1 MSQPNSTATLVGV
14 FNADARGVHY
24 DFLKDRVPA
33 WFNQASRQRQ
43 EELANHEMHQ
53 LPSWYRA
60 ASTEAKGLLGDSHTR
75 YRETLNAIE
84 NRLGSLTDIAEFAEK
99 LLKEAIKKEFNLDI
113 DVRNT
118 YFARKYRALRGR
130 TDMFGAFVLEQQ
142 DNSTLNDR
150 YQGISLL
157 EAALA
162 NFEPDDEQPLTCAD
176 CRVIT
181 TFSAYDGEIIPTVY
195 AVTSQAVA
203 IPAHAFAKLCRTLD
217 LGALYQAHLKEV
229 LYPATLDERNALDQ
243 QLQEH
248 HRQQLALSVEVAHLQ
263 LATDPRS
270 GRVVAGI
277 SASAYEM
284 LKQVLADTPNVSL
297 DGRRVTFAV
306 LKAFGIE
313 LVGPLL
319 IGPDRYDSPRA
330 ERLLVYIPNDPQQP
344 LREYASSADFMAD
357 LRTRLHSVSYRRFF
371 SRFIPKRDQGVFFKQ
386 FNRLYQPAGNDDAT
400 VDYPLQPNP
409 GRLRLD
415 DRYLWGNTWERMAN
429 AYITKIYADA
439 RAVAVPTG
447 DEDAK
452 ARTERL
458 ESYLDAVL
466 SVLNVAAFVVPGL
479 GSIMLAVGAAQMCY
493 EVYEGIAAAEQGDT
507 KEAWAHFSSVALNV
521 AFFAAGAK
529 VLPNV
534 KYVNTLDNL
543 KPVTMPSGKQMLWKA
558 DLDPYAST
566 VELAPQSKADN
577 LGLHAVND
585 QTVLPLEGKHYQ
597 VKQDTDTGQYR
608 IQHPTRPDAYAPKL
622 EHNHQGVWSHELE
635 EPLTWDDPTLL
646 KRLGLAEHSD
656 QVRISGVEPDTL
668 RETFVNHETLPL
680 VLEETLHRF
689 EIHQELTTFVEQ
701 MNSTDPLVYAKADPA
716 LQLDLM
722 RRRGLL
728 PDTPLLR
735 IIDNNAKIL
744 WESVGPAST
753 PRKVVA
759 LSQGNM
765 DRGELLNEV
774 LYTLQGDDPALTEFP
789 GSPQDS
795 LHSRAQQLRQF
806 IASTAASLKGT
817 LVEARFKASTHSDD
831 PDVQRVLDA
840 YPKLSPAV
848 AARVLETLGTD
859 DLQVF
864 RRTGRLPETQA
875 AQARWFEQETRVSR
889 AYEGLHLDTLT
900 DIDSQRLALRTL
912 ETLPGWRRGARFE
925 LRQYSAQGPTL
936 DAIGSP
942 DITPARTLVIQENGE
957 FLTQGP
963 GDFYTAVWEAM
974 SPQEQ
979 QAMNLSD
986 SSQLKQAIRQSPLP
1000 RPQLLTVLLEHPVL
1014 KPPYDPTMRLLG
1026 GGPGCSRM
1034 RPVSGR
1040 TSHSP
1045 EARVRKL
1052 YPALSE
1058 AQTIELIRSNG
1069 INIFRVLT
1077 RLEAEFET
1085 LDTTLKAWVT
1095 EHAPQ
1100 RMVTEFDRRGGYAA
1114 VRADEIRRCWR
1125 RETGNK
1131 LQLSFGGGDATLPAL
1146 TADFSHVETLEIRYF
1161 KWSESSETF
1170 LKNFTHVKRLYI
1182 SNAGLTELP
1191 AAFTD
1196 MNSLTSLSLRG
1207 NQIRL
1212 NARSVATLSA
1222 MTGLEVLELSGN
1234 PLGMPLD
1241 FSNMPRLKRLDLA
1254 LTQMDQW
1261 PSGMQHLTS
1270 VEYVNLRFNKLRQV
1284 PEAHLNPPPE
1294 EVEAMARVNRV
1305 TMVQGNPFPEDYW
1318 QTFDGYWRRLSES
1331 RPDLVSG
1338 GEHDAFDSGNPRV
1351 RTVQKVYPTYN
1362 TQKAREFVWSLGAGA
1377 EVELAHL
1384 EQGFDRLQTQL
1395 DAWTFSGGGAHQR
1408 YIRPGQLNIERA
1420 VHADRFEAQ
1429 QRIMSCWRKETPQM
1443 QATDGSSIGLELDL
1457 SGLNLPSLPDLDT
1470 DFSHVGSLKL
1480 SRINLAT
1487 SPEGFLARFQGV
1499 RWLDLS
1505 GNQLRELP
1513 PALGEM
1519 PGLTRLFLQNNRIR
1533 LSPETARLLSERV
1546 TLRALLINDNDL
1558 RISPD
1563 FSQITDMRTLNM
1575 AHASLTDWPTGLA
1588 EQPLLDRI
1596 DLIGNQ
1602 MTTIPASVISPPQE
1616 LLAQSARVNNVTDAS
1631 GNPWSEATLQQVREY
1646 GERLE
1651 QAGLASPN
1659 RPNRLVASVPLNAS
1673 RVAARAVTHDAP
1685 FQRWSAGLSTEQA
1698 ATRKAQWDDLRGQAG
1713 ADGFFNVLRDL
1724 QAAGAGHEDLQR
1736 RVWEVIDS
1744 ITENS
1749 AESES
1754 LREQM
1759 FEWAGRPACCDRA
1772 ALSFSNL
1779 EIMTMVYK
1787 ARLQAMDSTQGVAL
1801 SSLSRGM
1808 FRLDE
1813 VEKVALNDI
1822 DQRRTA
1828 INNNPNLTAAQK
1840 AQRLHLLEEVEIRL
1854 AYRYGLKDR
1863 LQLPG
1868 QPSQVRFTAL
1878 GDVTQAMLDAAYDKV
1893 VALDNSP
1900 EEFQA
1905 LLSREFWQDYVT
1917 QKYRPRFEAQ
1927 GRPYQEA
1934 LAALHDSFSDGSLTT
1949 TAYDAQAKDLQ
1960 ARLVIEDAAL
1970 IDALTRQE
1978 IAERLLPREPLQTL
1992 TDPAERPAFVLAL
2005 SEAQA
2010 IEFNGKQY
2018 FVTSMPDAGD
2028 GQHYLLRVQSPS
2040 NPFELV
2046 SSGVVAKPDVKGV
2059 WRRRGQ
2065 VGGMRAGS
2073 SDDEFESASES
2084 MQVSPYTSAELSFMR
2099 QEAHF
2104 ATLTNELGT
2113 YNRAN
2118 NGKYPL
2124 RDLQGRS
2131 IRIKGLETQ
2140 AKMESGRTYSSAP
2153 LKPYIKFEG
2162 YEHVGALYEEKLQ
2175 WRTFTAEDVKV
2186 PGEKALIGQSM
2197 VVANRRI
2204 AKGETVGLYGGVII
2218 PPGVSVASEST
2229 FGMVVGHQMKP
2240 DSLTLQPEPIFIVGD
2255 NITSR
2260 INTNFEYDAS
2270 GKPIRQAPGGYN
2282 VEGVPFHIEAEHS
2295 TSRPGV
2301 RTPYMLNAVFATE
2314 DIPAGVELR
2323 MDYGYSERMISIK
2336 FP

>member
-1 MSQPNSTATLVGV
+1 MSQPDSTATLVGV

-24 DFLKDRVPA
+24 DFLKDRVPD
-33 WFNQASRQRQ
+33 WFKQASTQRQ

-60 ASTEAKGLLGDSHTR
+60 ASTEAKGVVGDSHTR
-75 YRETLNAIE
+75 YRETLNIIE
-84 NRLGSLTDIAEFAEK
+84 KRLGSLTDIAQFSEK
-99 LLKEAIKKEFNLDI
+99 LLKEAIKQAFNLDI

-118 YFARKYRALRGR
+118 YFARKYRGVRGR
-130 TDMFGAFVLEQQ
+130 SDMFGAFALEQQ
-142 DNSTLNDR
+142 DNSTLNDQ

-162 NFEPDDEQPLTCAD
+162 NFEPDDEQPLKCAD

-203 IPAHAFAKLCRTLD
+203 ISAHAFAKLCRTLD
-217 LGALYQAHLKEV
+217 LGARYQAHLKEV
-229 LYPATLDERNALDQ
+229 LYPATQAERNALDQ

-248 HRQQLALSVEVAHLQ
+248 HRQQLALSVEVARLQ
-263 LATDPRS
+263 YAADHRS
-270 GRVVAGI
+270 GRVLAGI
-277 SASAYEM
+277 SDTAYEM

-297 DGRRVTFAV
+297 DGQRVTFAV
-306 LKAFGIE
+306 LKVFGIE

-319 IGPDRYDSPRA
+319 IGPDRAGSARV

-371 SRFIPKRDQGVFFKQ
+371 SRFIPKRSQGEFFKQ
-386 FNRLYQPAGNDDAT
+386 FNRLYQPAGNDNAM
-400 VDYPLQPNP
+400 VDYPLRPNP
-409 GRLRLD
+409 GRLILD
-415 DRYLWGNTWERMAN
+415 ERDLRGNLWGGLAN
-429 AYITKIYADA
+429 AHIHKIYGDA

-447 DEDAK
+447 DEDAR

-479 GSIMLAVGAAQMCY
+479 GPIMLVVGAAQMCY
-493 EVYEGIAAAEQGDT
+493 EVYEGIATAEQGDT
-507 KEAWAHFSSVALNV
+507 KEAWAHFSSVALNA

-534 KYVNTLDNL
+534 KYVNSLDNL

-558 DLDPYAST
+558 DLGPYASR
-566 VELAPQSKADN
+566 VELAPQSKSDT
-577 LGLHAVND
+577 LGLHQVND
-585 QTVLPLEGKHYQ
+585 QKVLLLEGKQYQ
-597 VKQDTDTGQYR
+597 VKQDAGTGQYR

-646 KRLGLAEHSD
+646 KRLGLAAHPD
-656 QVRISGVEPDTL
+656 QVRISGVELDTL
-668 RETFVNHETLPL
+668 RDTFVNHESLPL
-680 VLEETLHRF
+680 VLEETINRF
-689 EIHQELTTFVEQ
+689 QIHQELTTFVEQ
-701 MNSTDPLVYAKADPA
+701 MNSTDPLVYAKAEPA

-722 RRRGLL
+722 QRRGLL

-735 IIDNNAKIL
+735 VIDNNAKIL
-744 WESVGPAST
+744 WESAGPAST

-774 LYTLQGDDPALTEFP
+774 LYTLQGDDPALTEMP
-789 GSPQDS
+789 GRPQDS
-795 LHSRAQQLRQF
+795 LPSRAYQLRQF
-806 IASTAASLKGT
+806 IASTAASLKGA
-817 LVEARFKASTHSDD
+817 LVEARFKASTHRDD

-848 AARVLETLGTD
+848 AARVLEILEPD
-859 DLQVF
+859 DLQGF

-889 AYEGLHLDTLT
+889 AYEGLHLDALT

-912 ETLPGWRRGARFE
+912 ETLPGWRRGTRVE
-925 LRQYSAQGPTL
+925 LRQYSSQGATL

-942 DITPARTLVIQENGE
+942 DITTARTLVLQANGE

-963 GDFYTAVWEAM
+963 GDFYTAAWEAM
-974 SPQEQ
+974 TPLER

-1000 RPQLLTVLLEHPVL
+1000 RPQLRTVLLEHPIR

-1026 GGPGCSRM
+1026 GGPGCSRLH
-1034 RPVSGR
+1034 RVSDR
-1040 TSHSP
+1040 ALHSP

-1058 AQTIELIRSNG
+1058 ARAIELIRSKG
-1069 INIFRVLT
+1069 VNISRVLT

-1100 RMVTEFDRRGGYAA
+1100 HMFTEFDRRGGYAA
-1114 VRADEIRRCWR
+1114 VRANEIRRCWR
-1125 RETGNK
+1125 RETGNT
-1131 LQLSFGGGDATLPAL
+1131 LQLSFGHGDATLPAL
-1146 TADFSHVETLEIRYF
+1146 NADFSHVETLELRNF
-1161 KWSESSETF
+1161 KWSESGERF
-1170 LKNFTHVKRLYI
+1170 LKNFTHVKHLEI

-1191 AAFTD
+1191 AACTD
-1196 MNSLTSLSLRG
+1196 MVGLTSLRLRN
-1207 NQIRL
+1207 NQVRL
-1212 NARSVATLSA
+1212 TARSAATLSG
-1222 MTGLEVLELSGN
+1222 MIDLEVLELAGN
-1234 PLGMPLD
+1234 PLGVPLD
-1241 FSNMPRLKRLDLA
+1241 FSTMPRLKRLDLA

-1261 PSGMQHLTS
+1261 PSGLQNLTS
-1270 VEYVNLRFNKLRQV
+1270 VEYVSLRFNKLRQV

-1294 EVEAMARVNRV
+1294 QLEAMAKVNRV

-1318 QTFDGYWRRLSES
+1318 QTFDRYWRRLGES
-1331 RPDLVSG
+1331 RPDLVSE
-1338 GEHDAFDSGNPRV
+1338 GERDAFDSGNPRV
-1351 RTVQKVYPTYN
+1351 RTVQKMYPTYN
-1362 TQKAREFVWSLGAGA
+1362 TQKAREFVWNLGDAA
-1377 EVELAHL
+1377 EVELARL
-1384 EQGFDRLQTQL
+1384 EQAFDRLQAQL
-1395 DAWTFSGGGAHQR
+1395 DAWAFTGGGAHQR
-1408 YIRPGQLNIERA
+1408 YVRPGQLNIERT
-1420 VHADRFEAQ
+1420 VHADRLEAQ
-1429 QRIMSCWRKETPQM
+1429 QRIMSCWRRETPQM
-1443 QATDGSSIGLELDL
+1443 LAADGSPIGLELNL

-1480 SRINLAT
+1480 SRMNLAT

-1505 GNQLRELP
+1505 ANQLRELP
-1513 PALGEM
+1513 PAVGEM
-1519 PGLTRLFLQNNRIR
+1519 RGLTRLFLQNNRIR
-1533 LSPETARLLSERV
+1533 LSPETARILSERV
-1546 TLRALLINDNDL
+1546 TLRALLVNDNDL

-1575 AHASLTDWPTGLA
+1575 AHAGLTAWPTGLA

-1602 MTTIPASVISPPQE
+1602 MTAIPASVISPPQA

-1659 RPNRLVASVPLNAS
+1659 QPNRLVASVPLNAS
-1673 RVAARAVTHDAP
+1673 RVAARAVTYDAP

-1698 ATRKAQWDDLRGQAG
+1698 ATRKAQWDDLREKAG

-1724 QAAGAGHEDLQR
+1724 HAADAGHEDLQR

-1779 EIMTMVYK
+1779 EIMTMVYR

-1801 SSLSRGM
+1801 STLSRGL

-1828 INNNPNLTAAQK
+1828 INNDLDLTAAQK
-1840 AQRLHLLEEVEIRL
+1840 AQRLNVLEEVEIRL

-1878 GDVTQAMLDAAYDKV
+1878 GDVTQAMLDAAYDKI

-1905 LLSREFWQDYVT
+1905 LLSREFWQDHIT

-1934 LAALHDSFSDGSLTT
+1934 LAALHERFSEGSLTA

-1970 IDALTRQE
+1970 IDTLTRQE

-1992 TDPAERPAFVLAL
+1992 TDPAERPAFAVAL

-2018 FVTSMPDAGD
+2018 FITSMPDAGD

-2046 SSGVVAKPDVKGV
+2046 SSGIVAKPDVKGV
-2059 WRRRGQ
+2059 WQRRGQ

-2073 SDDEFESASES
+2073 SDDEFEPASES
-2084 MQVSPYTSAELSFMR
+2084 MPVSPYTTAELRFMR
-2099 QEAHF
+2099 QDAHF
-2104 ATLTNELGT
+2104 VTLQNQLGT

-2124 RDLQGRS
+2124 RDYQGRP
-2131 IRIKGLETQ
+2131 IRIRRLQTQ
-2140 AKMESGRTYSSAP
+2140 FKKDSGETYSSAQV
-2153 LKPYIKFEG
+2153 KPYIKFEG
-2162 YEHVGALYEEKLQ
+2162 YEHVAALYEEKLQ
-2175 WRTFTAEDVKV
+2175 WRTFTADDVKV

-2204 AKGETVGLYGGVII
+2204 VKGEIVGVYGGVVM
-2218 PPGVSVASEST
+2218 PHGFSAGAVST
-2229 FGMVVGHQMKP
+2229 FGMKVGSRVVSDAG
-2240 DSLTLQPEPIFIVGD
+2240 SLRNESINLVGD
-2255 NITSR
+2255 NILSR
-2260 INTNFEYDAS
+2260 INTHFEYDAS
-2270 GKPIRQAPGGYN
+2270 GKPLRQASAGYN
-2282 VEGVPFHIEAEHS
+2282 VEGIPFDVEAEHA

-2301 RTPYMLNAVFATE
+2301 RSEYFLTAVYATE

-2323 MDYGYSERMISIK
+2323 MDYGYDEEMIK
-2336 FP
+2336 ARFP

>member
-1 MSQPNSTATLVGV
+1 MSQRNSTATLVGV
-14 FNADARGVHY
+14 FNAGARGVHY
-24 DFLKDRVPA
+24 DFLKNRVPA
-33 WFNQASRQRQ
+33 WFNQASTQRQ
-43 EELANHEMHQ
+43 EELANLEMEQ

-60 ASTEAKGLLGDSHTR
+60 ASVEAKGILGDSHTR
-75 YRETLNAIE
+75 YRETLNTIE
-84 NRLGSLTDIAEFAEK
+84 NRLGGLTDISEFSEK

-118 YFARKYRALRGR
+118 YFARKYRRVRGR
-130 TDMFGAFVLEQQ
+130 SDMFGAFVLEPQ

-162 NFEPDDEQPLTCAD
+162 NFEPDDELPLTCAD

-229 LYPATLDERNALDQ
+229 LYPAALAERNALDQ

-263 LATDPRS
+263 LTTDHSS
-270 GRVVAGI
+270 GRVLAGI
-277 SASAYEM
+277 SDSAYEM
-284 LKQVLADTPNVSL
+284 LKQVLADTPNVNL
-297 DGRRVTFAV
+297 DGRRVTFAA

-319 IGPDRYDSPRA
+319 IGPDRTDSTRV

-371 SRFIPKRDQGVFFKQ
+371 SRFISKREQGNFFKQ

-400 VDYPLQPNP
+400 LDYPLQPNP
-409 GRLRLD
+409 GHLRLD
-415 DRYLWGNTWERMAN
+415 DSPLWGNVWERMAN
-429 AYITKIYADA
+429 AYTAKIYVDA

-466 SVLNVAAFVVPGL
+466 SVLNVAAFMVPGL
-479 GSIMLAVGAAQMCY
+479 GPIMLAVGAAQMCY

-566 VELAPQSKADN
+566 VELAPQSKADK
-577 LGLHAVND
+577 LGLHQVND
-585 QTVLPLEGKHYQ
+585 QKVLPLEGKHYQ

-646 KRLGLAEHSD
+646 KRLGLAEHAD
-656 QVRISGVEPDTL
+656 QVRVSGVEPDTL
-668 RETFVNHETLPL
+668 RETFVNHEPLPL

-701 MNSTDPLVYAKADPA
+701 MGSTDPLVYAKADPA

-722 RRRGLL
+722 QRRGLL

-735 IIDNNAKIL
+735 IMDSSANVL
-744 WESVGPAST
+744 WESAGPASA
-753 PRKVVA
+753 PKKVVA

-817 LVEARFKASTHSDD
+817 LVEERFKASTRTDD

-848 AARVLETLGTD
+848 AARVLETLGAD

-875 AQARWFEQETRVSR
+875 AQAQWFEQETRVSR

-912 ETLPGWRRGARFE
+912 ETLPGWRRGTRFE

-957 FLTQGP
+957 FVTQGA
-963 GDFYTAVWEAM
+963 GDFYTAAWEAM
-974 SPQEQ
+974 SPLER

-1000 RPQLLTVLLEHPVL
+1000 RPQLRTVLLEHPIL

-1034 RPVSGR
+1034 RRVSGP
-1040 TSHSP
+1040 TLHSS
-1045 EARVRKL
+1045 ETRVRKL

-1058 AQTIELIRSNG
+1058 AQTVEFIRSSG
-1069 INIFRVLT
+1069 VNIYGVLT
-1077 RLEAEFET
+1077 RLEAEYEA
-1085 LDTTLKAWVT
+1085 LDKTLKAWTT

-1100 RMVTEFDRRGGYAA
+1100 STLTEFDRAGGAAA
-1114 VRADEIRRCWR
+1114 VKANEIRRCWR

-1131 LQLSFGGGDATLPAL
+1131 LSLSGSDSDLPLPAL
-1146 TADFSHVETLEIRYF
+1146 SGDFSHVETLELRFF
-1161 KWSESSETF
+1161 KWSESGDTF
-1170 LKNFTHVKRLYI
+1170 LKQFTQVKRLEI
-1182 SNAGLTELP
+1182 FSCNLTEVP
-1191 AAFTD
+1191 TTVAD
-1196 MNSLTSLSLRG
+1196 MQGLTSLKLPR

-1212 NARSVATLSA
+1212 TPPNAARLSGLSGLETLDLRLNPLGTSPDVSA
-1222 MTGLEVLELSGN
+1222 MTQLKELN
-1234 PLGMPLD
+1234 LY
-1241 FSNMPRLKRLDLA
+1241 A
-1254 LTQMDQW
+1254 TQLDQW
-1261 PSGMQHLTS
+1261 PAGLQ
-1270 VEYVNLRFNKLRQV
+1270 NLAAPESINLEFNQLREV
-1284 PEAHLNPPPE
+1284 PQAHLNPPLE
-1294 EVEAMARVNRV
+1294 RVEAMARVNRV
-1305 TMVQGNPFPEDYW
+1305 TLLQGNPFPEDYW
-1318 QTFDGYWRRLSES
+1318 QIFDAYWKRLGET
-1331 RPDLVSG
+1331 RPDLVDG
-1338 GEHDAFDSGNPRV
+1338 AKVGAFDSGNPRFEA
-1351 RTVQKVYPTYN
+1351 
-1362 TQKAREFVWSLGAGA
+1362 ARQIYQVLIDQRLREIIWRMGEGAD
-1377 EVELAHL
+1377 VELA
-1384 EQGFDRLQTQL
+1384 RLKQEYDSLTSQL
-1395 DAWTFSGGGAHQR
+1395 QAWEFSGRGANQR
-1408 YIRPGQLNIERA
+1408 YLRPQLFDFGATIQD
-1420 VHADRFEAQ
+1420 VRFEAR
-1429 QRIMSCWRKETPQM
+1429 QRIMACWRRQTPQLH
-1443 QATDGSSIGLELDL
+1443 ASDGTPIGLELDL

-1480 SRINLAT
+1480 SRMNLAT

-1513 PALGEM
+1513 PAVGEM
-1519 PGLTRLFLQNNRIR
+1519 RGLTRLFLQNNRIR

-1575 AHASLTDWPTGLA
+1575 AHTGLTDWPTGLA

-1616 LLAQSARVNNVTDAS
+1616 LLVQSARVNNVTDAS
-1631 GNPWSEATLQQVREY
+1631 GNPWSETTLQQVREY

-1673 RVAARAVTHDAP
+1673 RVAARTVTYDAP
-1685 FQRWSAGLSTEQA
+1685 FQRWSAGFSTEQA
-1698 ATRKAQWDDLRGQAG
+1698 VTRKAQWDDLRGQAG

-1749 AESES
+1749 TESEH

-1787 ARLQAMDSTQGVAL
+1787 ARLQAMDSTQGLAL

-1828 INNNPNLTAAQK
+1828 INNNRNLTTEQKNHQLAQ
-1840 AQRLHLLEEVEIRL
+1840 LEEVEIRL

-1863 LQLPG
+1863 LHLPG

-1878 GDVTQAMLDAAYDKV
+1878 GNVTQAMLDAAYDRII
-1893 VALDNSP
+1893 ALDNSP

-1917 QKYRPRFEAQ
+1917 QKYRPQFEAQ

-1934 LAALHDSFSDGSLTT
+1934 LAALHDSFSDGSLTA

-1970 IDALTRQE
+1970 IDTLTRQE

-1992 TDPAERPAFVLAL
+1992 TDPAERPAFALAL

-2018 FVTSMPDAGD
+2018 FITSMPDAGD
-2028 GQHYLLRVQSPS
+2028 GQHYLLRVQSPN

-2073 SDDEFESASES
+2073 SDDEFEPASES
-2084 MQVSPYTSAELSFMR
+2084 MPVSPYTTAELRFMR

-2104 ATLTNELGT
+2104 LTLKNELGT
-2113 YNRAN
+2113 YNRAS

-2124 RDLQGRS
+2124 RDFQGKP
-2131 IRIKGLETQ
+2131 IRIKRLETQ
-2140 AKMESGRTYSSAP
+2140 VKIESGETYSSAQI
-2153 LKPYIKFEG
+2153 KPYIKFEG
-2162 YEHVGALYEEKLQ
+2162 YENVGALYEEKLQ
-2175 WRTFTAEDVKV
+2175 WRTFTADDVKV

-2204 AKGETVGLYGGVII
+2204 VKGEVVGVYGGVVI
-2218 PPGVSVASEST
+2218 PHGFSVGTEST
-2229 FGMVVGHQMKP
+2229 FGMVVGHKIVP
-2240 DSLTLQPEPIFIVGD
+2240 DAGSFRTEPIYLVGD

-2260 INTNFEYDAS
+2260 INTHFEYDAS
-2270 GKPIRQAPGGYN
+2270 DKPVRQAPAGYN
-2282 VEGVPFHIEAEHS
+2282 VESIAFKVEAEHA

-2301 RTPYMLNAVFATE
+2301 RSEYLLSAVFATE

-2323 MDYGYSERMISIK
+2323 VNYRYSEAAIKTK

>member
-33 WFNQASRQRQ
+33 WFIQASTQRQ
-43 EELANHEMHQ
+43 EELANHELQQM
-53 LPSWYRA
+53 PSWYRA
-60 ASTEAKGLLGDSHTR
+60 ASTEAKGVLGDSHTR
-75 YRETLNAIE
+75 YRETLNTIE

-118 YFARKYRALRGR
+118 YFARKYRRVRGR
-130 TDMFGAFVLEQQ
+130 SDMFGAFVLEQQ

-162 NFEPDDEQPLTCAD
+162 NFEPDDELPLTCAD
-176 CRVIT
+176 CHVIT
-181 TFSAYDGEIIPTVY
+181 TFSAYDGEIIPTVH

-203 IPAHAFAKLCRTLD
+203 IPTHGFAKLCRTLD

-229 LYPATLDERNALDQ
+229 LYPAALAERNALDQ

-248 HRQQLALSVEVAHLQ
+248 HRQQLALSVEIAHLQ
-263 LATDPRS
+263 LATDHRS
-270 GRVVAGI
+270 GRVLAGI
-277 SASAYEM
+277 SDTAYEM

-297 DGRRVTFAV
+297 DGRRVTFSV

-319 IGPDRYDSPRA
+319 IGPDRADSTRV

-344 LREYASSADFMAD
+344 LREYASSADFMVD

-371 SRFIPKRDQGVFFKQ
+371 SGFIPKRDQGKFFKQ
-386 FNRLYQPAGNDDAT
+386 FNRLYQPTGNDDAT

-409 GRLRLD
+409 ARLRLD
-415 DRYLWGNTWERMAN
+415 ESYLWGNLWERMAN
-429 AYITKIYADA
+429 AHTSKIYADA

-479 GSIMLAVGAAQMCY
+479 GPIMLAVGAAQMCY
-493 EVYEGIAAAEQGDT
+493 EFYEGIAAAAQGDT

-521 AFFAAGAK
+521 AFFVAGAK
-529 VLPNV
+529 VLPSI
-534 KYVNTLDNL
+534 KYVNALDNL

-558 DLDPYAST
+558 DLDPYVST
-566 VELAPQSKADN
+566 VELAPQSNADE

-597 VKQDTDTGQYR
+597 VKQDRDTGQYR

-668 RETFVNHETLPL
+668 RETFVNHEPLPL
-680 VLEETLHRF
+680 VLEETINRF
-689 EIHQELTTFVEQ
+689 QIHQELTTFVEQ
-701 MNSTDPLVYAKADPA
+701 INSTDPLVYAKADPA

-735 IIDNNAKIL
+735 VIDNNAKIL

-774 LYTLQGDDPALTEFP
+774 LYTLQGDDPALTQMP
-789 GSPQDS
+789 GNPQDA
-795 LHSRAQQLRQF
+795 LHSRAHQLRQF

-817 LVEARFKASTHSDD
+817 LVEERFKASPRTDD
-831 PDVQRVLDA
+831 PGVQRVLDA
-840 YPKLSPAV
+840 YPKLSPRV
-848 AARVLETLGTD
+848 AASVLETLGAD
-859 DLQVF
+859 DLPVF

-875 AQARWFEQETRVSR
+875 AQAQWFEQETRVSR

-912 ETLPGWRRGARFE
+912 ETLPGWRRGTRLE
-925 LRQYSAQGPTL
+925 LRQYSAQGATL

-957 FLTQGP
+957 FMTQGP

-986 SSQLKQAIRQSPLP
+986 SSQLKEAIRQSPLP
-1000 RPQLLTVLLEHPVL
+1000 RPQLRTVLLEHPVL

-1026 GGPGCSRM
+1026 GGPGCSRL
-1034 RPVSGR
+1034 RRVSGR
-1040 TSHSP
+1040 TLHSP

-1058 AQTIELIRSNG
+1058 EQTVEFIRSSG
-1069 INIFRVLT
+1069 VNIYGVLT
-1077 RLEAEFET
+1077 RLEAEFEA
-1085 LDTTLKAWVT
+1085 LDNTLKAWVI
-1095 EHAPQ
+1095 EHAPED
-1100 RMVTEFDRRGGYAA
+1100 MLTKSGRRGGYAA

-1125 RETGNK
+1125 RETGNT
-1131 LQLSFGGGDATLPAL
+1131 LQLSFAFGDATLPAL
-1146 TADFSHVETLEIRYF
+1146 TADFSHVERLELRDV
-1161 KWSESSETF
+1161 KWSESGGTF
-1170 LKNFTHVKRLYI
+1170 LKNFTHVKHLEI
-1182 SNAGLTELP
+1182 SDGGLTELP
-1191 AAFTD
+1191 AAFID
-1196 MNSLTSLSLRG
+1196 MNGLTSLRLSR
-1207 NQIRL
+1207 NKIRL
-1212 NARSVATLSA
+1212 NAHSAATLSA

-1241 FSNMPRLKRLDLA
+1241 FSTMPRLKRLNLMR
-1254 LTQMDQW
+1254 TQMNQW

-1270 VEYVNLRFNKLRQV
+1270 VEYVDLSYNKLRQV

-1294 EVEAMARVNRV
+1294 QVEAMARVNRV

-1318 QTFDGYWRRLSES
+1318 QTFDGYWRRLGES

-1338 GEHDAFDSGNPRV
+1338 GARDAFDSGNPRV
-1351 RTVQKVYPTYN
+1351 RTVEKMYPTYN
-1362 TQKAREFVWSLGAGA
+1362 TQKAREFVWNLGAGA
-1377 EVELAHL
+1377 EVELARL
-1384 EQGFDRLQTQL
+1384 EQEFDRLQTQL
-1395 DAWTFSGGGAHQR
+1395 SAWAFTGGGSHQR
-1408 YIRPGQLNIERA
+1408 YARPRHWNSERT
-1420 VHADRFEAQ
+1420 VHAERFEAW
-1429 QRIMSCWRKETPQM
+1429 QRIMSCWRRETPQM
-1443 QATDGSSIGLELDL
+1443 LATDGTPIGLELDL

-1480 SRINLAT
+1480 SRMNLAT

-1513 PALGEM
+1513 PAVGEM
-1519 PGLTRLFLQNNRIR
+1519 QGLTRLFLQNNRIR
-1533 LSPETARLLSERV
+1533 LSPETARILSERV

-1575 AHASLTDWPTGLA
+1575 AHSGLTAWPTGLA
-1588 EQPLLDRI
+1588 DQPLLDHI

-1602 MTTIPASVISPPQE
+1602 MTTIPASIISPPQE

-1631 GNPWSEATLQQVREY
+1631 GNPWSETTLQQVREY

-1673 RVAARAVTHDAP
+1673 RVAARAVTYDAP

-1779 EIMTMVYK
+1779 EIMTMVYN

-1801 SSLSRGM
+1801 STLSRGM

-1828 INNNPNLTAAQK
+1828 INNNPKLTAAHK
-1840 AQRLHLLEEVEIRL
+1840 AERLRLLEEVEIRL

-1878 GDVTQAMLDAAYDKV
+1878 GDVTQAMLDAAYDKI

-1917 QKYRPRFEAQ
+1917 QKYRPQFESQ

-1934 LAALHDSFSDGSLTT
+1934 LAALHDSFSEGSLTA

-1970 IDALTRQE
+1970 IDTLTRQE
-1978 IAERLLPREPLQTL
+1978 IAELQLPREPLQAL
-1992 TDPAERPAFVLAL
+1992 TDPAERPAFALAL

-2018 FVTSMPDAGD
+2018 FITSMPDAGD
-2028 GQHYLLRVQSPS
+2028 GQHYLLRVQSPN
-2040 NPFELV
+2040 NPLELV
-2046 SSGVVAKPDVKGV
+2046 SSGIVAKPDVKGV

-2065 VGGMRAGS
+2065 VGGMREGS
-2073 SDDEFESASES
+2073 SDDEFEPASES
-2084 MQVSPYTSAELSFMR
+2084 MPVSPYTTAELSFMR
-2099 QEAHF
+2099 QDAHF
-2104 ATLTNELGT
+2104 ATLANELGT

-2124 RDLQGRS
+2124 RDLQGRP
-2131 IRIKGLETQ
+2131 IRIKSLETQ

-2153 LKPYIKFEG
+2153 VKPYIKFEG
-2162 YEHVGALYEEKLQ
+2162 YERVGALYEEKLQ
-2175 WRTFTAEDVKV
+2175 WRIFTASDVKV
-2186 PGEKALIGQSM
+2186 PGEEVLIGQSM

-2204 AKGETVGLYGGVII
+2204 AKGEIVGLYGGVII
-2218 PPGVSVASEST
+2218 PPGVSVASQST
-2229 FGMVVGHQMKP
+2229 FGMIVGHKTTP
-2240 DSLTLQPEPIFIVGD
+2240 DLMTLQPDPIYIVGD

-2270 GKPIRQAPGGYN
+2270 GKPVRQAHGGYN
-2282 VEGVPFHIEAEHS
+2282 VEGVPFHVQTEHA

-2323 MDYGYSERMISIK
+2323 IDYGYSERIISSK

>member
-1 MSQPNSTATLVGV
+1 MLQPDTHATGV

-33 WFNQASRQRQ
+33 WFNQASTQRQ
-43 EELANHEMHQ
+43 EELAGHEMHQ

-60 ASTEAKGLLGDSHTR
+60 ASPDAKAVLGDRHTR
-75 YRETLNAIE
+75 YRQTLNTVDD
-84 NRLGSLTDIAEFAEK
+84 RLGSISDIAAFAEK
-99 LLKEAIKKEFNLDI
+99 LLKDAIKKEFNLDL
-113 DVRNT
+113 DVRNG
-118 YFARKYRALRGR
+118 YFARKYGTPRGR
-130 TDMFGAFVLEQQ
+130 SDLYGLFTLEQEN
-142 DNSTLNDR
+142 NSRLNYR
-150 YQGISLL
+150 YRGISLL

-162 NFEPDDEQPLTCAD
+162 NFEPDEEQPLPCDD
-176 CRVIT
+176 CHIIT
-181 TFSAYDGEIIPTVY
+181 TFGAYDGEILPTFY
-195 AVTSQAVA
+195 AINSQAVA
-203 IPAHAFAKLCRTLD
+203 VAPHAFAKLCRTLD
-217 LGALYQAHLKEV
+217 IGARYQKHLKAI
-229 LYPATLDERNALDQ
+229 LHPADVVERRAMEQ

-248 HRQQLALSVEVAHLQ
+248 HRQQLALSVEIAHLQ
-263 LATDPRS
+263 FTANPRS
-270 GRVVAGI
+270 GRVESGI
-277 SASAYEM
+277 SADAYQM
-284 LKQVLADTPNVSL
+284 LKQVLADAPGLTL
-297 DGRRVTFAV
+297 DGRRVTFHV

-319 IGPDRYDSPRA
+319 LGPDRYKSDKV

-344 LREYASSADFMAD
+344 LREYASSLLFMED
-357 LRTRLHSVSYRRFF
+357 LRARLHSASYRRFF
-371 SRFIPKRDQGVFFKQ
+371 SRFIPQREQGKFFKQ
-386 FNRLYQPAGNDDAT
+386 FNRLYQPSGTDDST
-400 VDYPLQPNP
+400 IDYPLKPEP
-409 GRLRLD
+409 GRLPLD
-415 DRYLWGNTWERMAN
+415 EGGITGNLWEKMSFAAVG
-429 AYITKIYADA
+429 KIFSDA
-439 RAVAVPTG
+439 RAVAVLTG
-447 DEDAK
+447 DEDIK
-452 ARTERL
+452 ARNERL
-458 ESYLDAVL
+458 QSYLDAVV
-466 SVLNVAAFVVPGL
+466 SFLNVAAFIVPGL
-479 GSIMLAVGAAQMCY
+479 GPIMLAVGAAQMCY

-566 VELAPQSKADN
+566 VELAPQSKADK

-597 VKQDTDTGQYR
+597 VKQDADTGQYR
-608 IQHPTRPDAYAPKL
+608 IQHPSRPDAYAPKL
-622 EHNHQGVWSHELE
+622 EHNHQGAWSHELE
-635 EPLTWDDPTLL
+635 EPLTWDDPALL
-646 KRLGLAEHSD
+646 RRLGLAERSD
-656 QVRISGVEPDTL
+656 QARISGVEPDTL
-668 RETFVNHETLPL
+668 RETFVNHEPLPL
-680 VLEETLHRF
+680 VLEETLNRF

-722 RRRGLL
+722 QRRGLL

-735 IIDNNAKIL
+735 VIDNNANIL
-744 WESVGPAST
+744 WESAGPAST

-774 LYTLQGDDPALTEFP
+774 LYTLQGDDPALTQMP
-789 GSPQDS
+789 GNPQDS

-806 IASTAASLKGT
+806 IASAAASLKGA

-840 YPKLSPAV
+840 YPKLSPTV
-848 AARVLETLGTD
+848 AAHVLETLGAD

-875 AQARWFEQETRVSR
+875 AQAQWFEQETRVSR

-900 DIDSQRLALRTL
+900 GIDSQRLALRTL
-912 ETLPGWRRGARFE
+912 ETLPGWRRGTRVE
-925 LRQYSAQGPTL
+925 LRQYSAQGATL

-957 FLTQGP
+957 FLTQGS
-963 GDFYTAVWEAM
+963 GDLYTAIWEAM
-974 SPQEQ
+974 SPLER
-979 QAMNLSD
+979 QAMNLRD
-986 SSQLKQAIRQSPLP
+986 TSQLKQAIRQSPLP
-1000 RPQLLTVLLEHPVL
+1000 RAPLRTVLLEHPVL

-1026 GGPGCSRM
+1026 GGPGCSRL
-1034 RPVSGR
+1034 RRVSDR
-1040 TSHSP
+1040 TLHSP

-1052 YPALSE
+1052 YPALNE
-1058 AQTIELIRSNG
+1058 AQTVEFIRSLGANTSG
-1069 INIFRVLT
+1069 ALT
-1077 RLEAEFET
+1077 RLEAEYEA
-1085 LDTTLKAWVT
+1085 LDKTLKAWTT

-1100 RMVTEFDRRGGYAA
+1100 STLTEFDRVGGAVA
-1114 VRADEIRRCWR
+1114 VRANEIRRCWR

-1131 LQLSFGGGDATLPAL
+1131 LSLSGSDSELPLPAL
-1146 TADFSHVETLEIRYF
+1146 SGDFSHVETLELRFF
-1161 KWSESSETF
+1161 KWSESGDTF
-1170 LKNFTHVKRLYI
+1170 LKQFTQVKRLEI
-1182 SNAGLTELP
+1182 SSCKLTEVPATVAEMQGLTYLKLP
-1191 AAFTD
+1191 
-1196 MNSLTSLSLRG
+1196 R

-1212 NARSVATLSA
+1212 TSPNAARLSGLS
-1222 MTGLEVLELSGN
+1222 GLET
-1234 PLGMPLD
+1234 
-1241 FSNMPRLKRLDLA
+1241 LDLA
-1254 LTQMDQW
+1254 LNPLGTPPDVSAMTRLKELNLYATQLDQW
-1261 PSGMQHLTS
+1261 PTGLQ
-1270 VEYVNLRFNKLRQV
+1270 NLAAVGSINLEFNQLRDAPQ
-1284 PEAHLNPPPE
+1284 AHLNPPPE
-1294 EVEAMARVNRV
+1294 QVEAMARANRV
-1305 TMVQGNPFPEDYW
+1305 TMLQGNPFPEDYW
-1318 QTFDGYWRRLSES
+1318 QIFDAYWKRLGET
-1331 RPDLVSG
+1331 RPDLVEG
-1338 GEHDAFDSGNPRV
+1338 ARIGAFDSGNPRFEAARRIYQVLIDQRV
-1351 RTVQKVYPTYN
+1351 REIIW
-1362 TQKAREFVWSLGAGA
+1362 RLGEGA
-1377 EVELAHL
+1377 DVELA
-1384 EQGFDRLQTQL
+1384 RLKQEYDSLTTQL
-1395 DAWTFSGGGAHQR
+1395 QAWEFSGRGANQR
-1408 YIRPGQLNIERA
+1408 YLRPHMLDFGATIQDA
-1420 VHADRFEAQ
+1420 RFEAG
-1429 QRIMSCWRKETPQM
+1429 QRILKCWRRQTPQLH
-1443 QATDGSSIGLELDL
+1443 ATDGTPIGLELDL

-1480 SRINLAT
+1480 SRMNLAA

-1513 PALGEM
+1513 PAVGEM
-1519 PGLTRLFLQNNRIR
+1519 PGLTRLYLQNNRIR
-1533 LSPETARLLSERV
+1533 LSPETARILSARV
-1546 TLRALLINDNDL
+1546 ALRALLINDNDL

-1575 AHASLTDWPTGLA
+1575 AHSGLTAWPSGLA

-1616 LLAQSARVNNVTDAS
+1616 RLAQSARVNSVTDAS

-1673 RVAARAVTHDAP
+1673 RVAARAVTHDVP

-1801 SSLSRGM
+1801 STLSRGM

-1878 GDVTQAMLDAAYDKV
+1878 GDVTQAMLDAAYDKI

-1917 QKYRPRFEAQ
+1917 QKCRAQFESQ

-1934 LAALHDSFSDGSLTT
+1934 LAALHERFSDGSLTAS
-1949 TAYDAQAKDLQ
+1949 AYDAQAKDLQ

-1992 TDPAERPAFVLAL
+1992 TDPAERPAFALAL

-2018 FVTSMPDAGD
+2018 FTTSMPDAGD
-2028 GQHYLLRVQSPS
+2028 GQHYLLRVQSPN

-2046 SSGVVAKPDVKGV
+2046 SSGIVAKPDVKGV

-2084 MQVSPYTSAELSFMR
+2084 MSVSPYTTEELRFMR

-2104 ATLTNELGT
+2104 LTLENELGT
-2113 YNRAN
+2113 YNRAS

-2124 RDLQGRS
+2124 RDFQGKP
-2131 IRIKGLETQ
+2131 IRIKRLETQ
-2140 AKMESGRTYSSAP
+2140 VKIESGETYSSAQI
-2153 LKPYIKFEG
+2153 KPYIKFEG
-2162 YEHVGALYEEKLQ
+2162 YENVGALYEEKLQ
-2175 WRTFTAEDVKV
+2175 WRTFTADDVKV
-2186 PGEKALIGQSM
+2186 PGEKVLIGQSM

-2204 AKGETVGLYGGVII
+2204 VKGEVVGVYGGVVV
-2218 PPGVSVASEST
+2218 PHGFSVGTEST
-2229 FGMVVGHQMKP
+2229 FGMIVGYKFVP
-2240 DSLTLQPEPIFIVGD
+2240 DAGSFRTEPIYLVGD
-2255 NITSR
+2255 NILSR
-2260 INTNFEYDAS
+2260 INTHFEYDAS
-2270 GKPIRQAPGGYN
+2270 DKPVRQAPAGYN
-2282 VEGVPFHIEAEHS
+2282 VESIAFKVEAEHA
-2295 TSRPGV
+2295 TSRPGG
-2301 RTPYMLNAVFATE
+2301 RSEYLLSAVFATE

-2323 MDYGYSERMISIK
+2323 VDYRYSEAAIKTK

>member
-458 ESYLDAVL
+458 ESYLNAVL

-597 VKQDTDTGQYR
+597 VKQDTETGQYR

-735 IIDNNAKIL
+735 VIDNNAKIL

-957 FLTQGP
+957 FSTQGP

-974 SPQEQ
+974 SPQER

-986 SSQLKQAIRQSPLP
+986 TSQLKQAIRQSPLP
-1000 RPQLLTVLLEHPVL
+1000 RPQLRAVLLEHPVL

-1026 GGPGCSRM
+1026 GGPGCSRL
-1034 RPVSGR
+1034 RSVSGR
-1040 TSHSP
+1040 TMHSP

-1058 AQTIELIRSNG
+1058 TQTIEFIRSSG
-1069 INIFRVLT
+1069 VNISGVLT
-1077 RLEAEFET
+1077 RLEAEYDA
-1085 LDTTLKAWVT
+1085 LDTTLKAWTT

-1100 RMVTEFDRRGGYAA
+1100 STLTEFDRAGGAAA
-1114 VRADEIRRCWR
+1114 VKANEIRRCWR

-1131 LQLSFGGGDATLPAL
+1131 LSLSGSDSELPLPAL
-1146 TADFSHVETLEIRYF
+1146 SGDFSHVETLELRFF
-1161 KWSESSETF
+1161 KWSESGDTF
-1170 LKNFTHVKRLYI
+1170 LKQFTQVKRLEI
-1182 SNAGLTELP
+1182 SSCKLTEVP
-1191 AAFTD
+1191 TTVAE
-1196 MNSLTSLSLRG
+1196 MPGLTSLKLPR

-1212 NARSVATLSA
+1212 TPTNAIRISALS
-1222 MTGLEVLELSGN
+1222 GLE
-1234 PLGMPLD
+1234 M
-1241 FSNMPRLKRLDLA
+1241 LDLA
-1254 LTQMDQW
+1254 LNPLGTPPDVSAMTRLKELNLYATQLDQW
-1261 PSGMQHLTS
+1261 PAGLQ
-1270 VEYVNLRFNKLRQV
+1270 NLAAAESINLEFNRLREAPQ
-1284 PEAHLNPPPE
+1284 AHLNPPPE
-1294 EVEAMARVNRV
+1294 RVEAMARVNRV
-1305 TMVQGNPFPEDYW
+1305 TMLQGNPFPEDYW
-1318 QTFDGYWRRLSES
+1318 QTFDAYWKRLGET
-1331 RPDLVSG
+1331 RPDLVDG
-1338 GEHDAFDSGNPRV
+1338 ARIGAFDSGNPRFEA
-1351 RTVQKVYPTYN
+1351 
-1362 TQKAREFVWSLGAGA
+1362 ARQIYQVLIDQRLREIIWRLGEGA
-1377 EVELAHL
+1377 DVELA
-1384 EQGFDRLQTQL
+1384 RLKQEYDSLTTQL
-1395 DAWTFSGGGAHQR
+1395 QAWEFSGRGANQR
-1408 YIRPGQLNIERA
+1408 YLRPHMLDFGATIQDA
-1420 VHADRFEAQ
+1420 RFEAG
-1429 QRIMSCWRKETPQM
+1429 QRILKCWRRQTPQLH
-1443 QATDGSSIGLELDL
+1443 ATDGTPIGLELDL

-1480 SRINLAT
+1480 SRMNLAT
-1487 SPEGFLARFQGV
+1487 SPEGFLARFRGV

-1513 PALGEM
+1513 PAVGEM
-1519 PGLTRLFLQNNRIR
+1519 RGLTRLFLQNNRIR
-1533 LSPETARLLSERV
+1533 LNPETARLLSERG

-1575 AHASLTDWPTGLA
+1575 AHAGLTDWPTGLA

-2240 DSLTLQPEPIFIVGD
+2240 DSLTLQPESIFIVGD

>member
-1 MSQPNSTATLVGV
+1 MLQPDTHATGV

-33 WFNQASRQRQ
+33 WFNQASTQRQ
-43 EELANHEMHQ
+43 EELAGHEMHQ

-60 ASTEAKGLLGDSHTR
+60 ASPDAKAVLGDRHTR
-75 YRETLNAIE
+75 YRQTLNTVDD
-84 NRLGSLTDIAEFAEK
+84 RLGSISDIAAFAEK
-99 LLKEAIKKEFNLDI
+99 LLKDAIKKEFNLDL
-113 DVRNT
+113 DVRNV
-118 YFARKYRALRGR
+118 YFARKYGTPRGR
-130 TDMFGAFVLEQQ
+130 SDLYGFFTLEQEN
-142 DNSTLNDR
+142 NSRLNYR
-150 YQGISLL
+150 YRGISLL

-162 NFEPDDEQPLTCAD
+162 NFEPDEEQPLPCDD
-176 CRVIT
+176 CHIIT
-181 TFSAYDGEIIPTVY
+181 TFGAYDGEILPTFY
-195 AVTSQAVA
+195 AINSQAVA
-203 IPAHAFAKLCRTLD
+203 VAPHAFAKLCRTLD
-217 LGALYQAHLKEV
+217 IGARYQKHLKAI
-229 LYPATLDERNALDQ
+229 LHPADVVERRAMEQ

-248 HRQQLALSVEVAHLQ
+248 HRQQLALSVEIAHLQ
-263 LATDPRS
+263 FAANPRS
-270 GRVVAGI
+270 GRVESGI
-277 SASAYEM
+277 SADAYQL
-284 LKQVLADTPNVSL
+284 LKQVLADAPGLTL
-297 DGRRVTFAV
+297 DGRRVTFHV

-319 IGPDRYDSPRA
+319 LGPDRYKSDKV

-344 LREYASSADFMAD
+344 LREYASSLLFMED
-357 LRTRLHSVSYRRFF
+357 LRARLHSASYRRFF
-371 SRFIPKRDQGVFFKQ
+371 SRFIPQREQGKFFKQ
-386 FNRLYQPAGNDDAT
+386 FNRLYQPSGTDDST
-400 VDYPLQPNP
+400 IDYPLKPEP
-409 GRLRLD
+409 GRLPLD
-415 DRYLWGNTWERMAN
+415 EGGITGNLWEKMSFAAVG
-429 AYITKIYADA
+429 KIFSDA

-447 DEDAK
+447 DEDIK
-452 ARTERL
+452 ARNERL
-458 ESYLDAVL
+458 QSYLDAVV
-466 SVLNVAAFVVPGL
+466 SFLNVAAFIVPGL
-479 GSIMLAVGAAQMCY
+479 GPIMLAVGAAQMCY

-543 KPVTMPSGKQMLWKA
+543 KPVTMPSGKQMLWKT
-558 DLDPYAST
+558 DLGPYESK
-566 VELAPQSKADN
+566 VELAPQSKAN
-577 LGLHAVND
+577 RLGLHQIGD
-585 QTVLPLEGKHYQ
+585 QTVLPLEGRQYQ

-608 IQHPTRPDAYAPKL
+608 IQHPSRPDAYAPKL
-622 EHNHQGVWSHELE
+622 EHNHQGAWSHELE
-635 EPLTWDDPTLL
+635 EPLTWDDPALL
-646 KRLGLAEHSD
+646 RRLGLAERSD

-668 RETFVNHETLPL
+668 RETFVNHEPLPL
-680 VLEETLHRF
+680 VLEETLNRF

-722 RRRGLL
+722 QRRGLL

-735 IIDNNAKIL
+735 IMDSSANVL
-744 WESVGPAST
+744 WESAGPASA

-774 LYTLQGDDPALTEFP
+774 LYTLQGDDPALTEMP
-789 GSPQDS
+789 GNPQDS

-806 IASTAASLKGT
+806 IASAAASLKGS
-817 LVEARFKASTHSDD
+817 LVEVRFKASTHTDD

-840 YPKLSPAV
+840 YPKLSPVV
-848 AARVLETLGTD
+848 AAHVLETLGAD

-875 AQARWFEQETRVSR
+875 AQAQWFEQETRVSR

-912 ETLPGWRRGARFE
+912 ETLPGWLRGTRVE
-925 LRQYSAQGPTL
+925 LRQYSAQGATL

-942 DITPARTLVIQENGE
+942 DITPARTLVIQESGE

-974 SPQEQ
+974 TPLER

-1000 RPQLLTVLLEHPVL
+1000 RPQLRTVLLEHPVL

-1026 GGPGCSRM
+1026 GGPGCSRL
-1034 RPVSGR
+1034 RRVSDR
-1040 TSHSP
+1040 TLHSP

-1058 AQTIELIRSNG
+1058 AQTIELIRSKG
-1069 INIFRVLT
+1069 VNIFRVLT

-1100 RMVTEFDRRGGYAA
+1100 HIFTEFDRRGGYAA

-1125 RETGNK
+1125 RETGNT
-1131 LQLSFGGGDATLPAL
+1131 LQLSFGDATLPAL
-1146 TADFSHVETLEIRYF
+1146 TADFSHVETLEVRYF

-1170 LKNFTHVKRLYI
+1170 LKNFTHVKRLDI

-1191 AAFTD
+1191 ATFTD
-1196 MNSLTSLSLRG
+1196 MNGLTSLSLRG

-1212 NARSVATLSA
+1212 NARSAATLSG
-1222 MTGLEVLELSGN
+1222 MTGLEVLELAGN

-1241 FSNMPRLKRLDLA
+1241 FSTMPRLRRLDLA
-1254 LTQMDQW
+1254 LTEMDQW
-1261 PSGMQHLTS
+1261 PSGLQSLTS

-1294 EVEAMARVNRV
+1294 QIDAMAKVNRV
-1305 TMVQGNPFPEDYW
+1305 TMVQGNPFPQDYW
-1318 QTFDGYWRRLSES
+1318 QTFDGYWRRLGES

-1338 GEHDAFDSGNPRV
+1338 GERDAFDSGNPRV
-1351 RTVQKVYPTYN
+1351 TTVQKMYPTYN
-1362 TQKAREFVWSLGAGA
+1362 TQKAREFVWNLGAGA
-1377 EVELAHL
+1377 EVELARL
-1384 EQGFDRLQTQL
+1384 EQAFDRLQTQL
-1395 DAWTFSGGGAHQR
+1395 SAWAFSGGGARQR
-1408 YIRPGQLNIERA
+1408 YIRPGQLNIERT

-1429 QRIMSCWRKETPQM
+1429 QRIMSCWRRETPQM
-1443 QATDGSSIGLELDL
+1443 QATDGTSIGLELDL

-1480 SRINLAT
+1480 SRMNLAT

-1505 GNQLRELP
+1505 GNQLRDLP
-1513 PALGEM
+1513 PAVGEM

-1563 FSQITDMRTLNM
+1563 FSQISDMRTLNM
-1575 AHASLTDWPTGLA
+1575 AHSGLTVWPSGLA

-1616 LLAQSARVNNVTDAS
+1616 RLAQSARVNSVTDAS

-1673 RVAARAVTHDAP
+1673 RVAARAVTHDVP

-1801 SSLSRGM
+1801 STLSRGM

-1878 GDVTQAMLDAAYDKV
+1878 GDVTQAMLDAAYDKI

-1917 QKYRPRFEAQ
+1917 QKYRARFESQ

-1934 LAALHDSFSDGSLTT
+1934 LAALHESYSEGNLTA
-1949 TAYDAQAKDLQ
+1949 TAYDTQAKDLQ

-1970 IDALTRQE
+1970 IDVLTRQE
-1978 IAERLLPREPLQTL
+1978 IAERLLPREPLQAL
-1992 TDPAERPAFVLAL
+1992 TDPAERPAFALAL
-2005 SEAQA
+2005 PEAQA

-2018 FVTSMPDAGD
+2018 FITSMPDAGD
-2028 GQHYLLRVQSPS
+2028 GQHYLLRVQSPN

-2046 SSGVVAKPDVKGV
+2046 SSGIVAKPDVKGV
-2059 WRRRGQ
+2059 WKRRGQ

-2073 SDDEFESASES
+2073 SDDEFEAASES
-2084 MQVSPYTSAELSFMR
+2084 MPVAPYTTAELRFMR

-2104 ATLTNELGT
+2104 LTFKNELGT
-2113 YNRAN
+2113 YNRAS

-2124 RDLQGRS
+2124 RDFQGKP
-2131 IRIKGLETQ
+2131 IRIKRLETQ
-2140 AKMESGRTYSSAP
+2140 VKIESGETYSSAQI
-2153 LKPYIKFEG
+2153 KPYIKFEG
-2162 YEHVGALYEEKLQ
+2162 YENVGALYEEKLQ
-2175 WRTFTAEDVKV
+2175 WRTFTADDVKV
-2186 PGEKALIGQSM
+2186 PGEKVLIGQSM

-2204 AKGETVGLYGGVII
+2204 VKGEVVGVYGGVVV
-2218 PPGVSVASEST
+2218 PHGFSVGTEST
-2229 FGMVVGHQMKP
+2229 FGMIVGYKFVP
-2240 DSLTLQPEPIFIVGD
+2240 DAGSFRTEPIYLVGD
-2255 NITSR
+2255 NILSR
-2260 INTNFEYDAS
+2260 INTHFEYDAS
-2270 GKPIRQAPGGYN
+2270 DKPVRQAPAGYN
-2282 VEGVPFHIEAEHS
+2282 VESIAFKVEAEHA

-2301 RTPYMLNAVFATE
+2301 RSEYLLSAVFATE

-2323 MDYGYSERMISIK
+2323 VDYRYSEAAIKTK